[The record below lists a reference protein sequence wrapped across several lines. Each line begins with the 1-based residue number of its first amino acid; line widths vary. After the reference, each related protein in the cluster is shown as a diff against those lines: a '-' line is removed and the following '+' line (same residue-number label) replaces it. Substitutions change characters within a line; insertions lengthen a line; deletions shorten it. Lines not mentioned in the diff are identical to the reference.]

1 MPRVDYFAYGSNML
15 EERLKRRVTTVAF
28 RAIAALPCYRLRF
41 RKKSEDCS
49 GKCDIFHTRCPADV
63 VHGVLFDLD
72 DSQLGD
78 LDRAEGCGYGY
89 HSDTITLHLADGSQT
104 DALVYLADPDA
115 IDEALIP
122 YSWYYELV
130 IRGAE
135 QHCLPNDYIA
145 GLRAVPFTADP
156 KPDRKTK
163 REAEEALAN
172 YYLNRERA

>member
-28 RAIAALPCYRLRF
+28 RAIVALPCYRLRF
-41 RKKSEDCS
+41 RKRSEDCS
-49 GKCDIFHTRCPADV
+49 GKCDIFHTRCSADV
-63 VHGVLFDLD
+63 VHGVIFDLD
-72 DSQLGD
+72 DSQLED
-78 LDRAEGCGYGY
+78 LDCAEGRGSGY
-89 HSDTITLHLADGSQT
+89 HRDKITLHLADGSQT
-104 DALVYLADPDA
+104 DAWVYLADPGA

-135 QHCLPNDYIA
+135 QHRLPNDYIA

-156 KPDRKTK
+156 KPDRKAK
-163 REAEEALAN
+163 REAEAALAN
-172 YYLNRERA
+172 YYLNRERT